1 MSNDADMRFLLKE
14 IAHVKE
20 MIAVFEEDE
29 KKYASELRNYR
40 QKLKGLKAELASLQ
54 NKWKFFD

>member
-14 IAHVKE
+14 IADTE
-20 MIAVFEEDE
+20 AMIAVFEEDE

-40 QKLKGLKAELASLQ
+40 QKIKGSKAELASLQ
-54 NKWKFFD
+54 NK

>member
-54 NKWKFFD
+54 NK

>member
-14 IAHVKE
+14 IAYVKE

-29 KKYASELRNYR
+29 DRYANELKNYR
-40 QKLKGLKAELASLQ
+40 QKLKGLMAEYESRK
-54 NKWKFFD
+54 NK